1 MGGVWEP
8 HIQAPA
14 GGLEPGGR
22 VEGSHGCRGGVRS
35 GLRPL
40 RSAGTFPSA
49 SVHPASG
56 GRKLHG
62 GFLCYQILGVTAC
75 GQVLLLMIIPDLQQ
89 PLEQKDLHQK
99 IAETVFPLASESQVS
114 LEPRVTLLC
123 TAPHPPPPSQES
135 LGLTGLSL
143 VRAPPFESPRH
154 SQRRVRR
161 DPFPQH
167 APRLPRTLQS
177 GLSRHV
183 PLPRPAHLR
192 GGATPPGS
200 SRGANRTVLGN
211 PGPPP
216 PPVSAARWLQSGH
229 LEKNASSPGRL
240 TGGGGVPC

>member
-1 MGGVWEP
+1 MVWEP

-114 LEPRVTLLC
+114 LEPIVTLLC
-123 TAPHPPPPSQES
+123 TAPRPSPS
-135 LGLTGLSL
+135 IPGIAGPH
-143 VRAPPFESPRH
+143 RPFSGPSASIRVSPT
-154 SQRRVRR
+154 Q
-161 DPFPQH
+161 PE
-167 APRLPRTLQS
+167 
-177 GLSRHV
+177 
-183 PLPRPAHLR
+183 
-192 GGATPPGS
+192 
-200 SRGANRTVLGN
+200 
-211 PGPPP
+211 
-216 PPVSAARWLQSGH
+216 AR
-229 LEKNASSPGRL
+229 EA
-240 TGGGGVPC
+240 